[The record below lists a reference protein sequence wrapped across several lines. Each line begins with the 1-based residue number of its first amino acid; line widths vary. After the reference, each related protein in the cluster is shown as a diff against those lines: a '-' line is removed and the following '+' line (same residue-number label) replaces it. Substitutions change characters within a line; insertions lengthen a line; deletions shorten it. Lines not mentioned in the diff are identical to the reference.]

1 MRFYLPVTNRLPLIV
16 ALLSVSIS
24 GCATTTAGT
33 ATPAGPVP
41 LTTEQTL
48 PGVLLSAADVGSALG
63 SDDVVV
69 TREVSTPWDHSAYLQ
84 AQSPTG
90 ATPGCLA
97 ITGAAQRGAYADS
110 GWTAVLG
117 QVLREPPAARAWSHF
132 ATQSVVLFATAQ
144 AASEFFGRSSRDW
157 AECADREMTYAQ
169 PLTPDQVWAV
179 GEVSSEGDMLTVSRT
194 QRSPQQWSCQRA
206 LTVRGNVA
214 VDIEACSLDGPTDA
228 AAAIAGAIGE
238 RLPAA

>member
-1 MRFYLPVTNRLPLIV
+1 MTNRLPLIV

-33 ATPAGPVP
+33 AAPARPVP
-41 LTTEQTL
+41 LTTEQAL
-48 PGVLLSAADVGSALG
+48 PTVLLPAADVGS
-63 SDDVVV
+63 DVGGDEMVV
-69 TREVSTPWDHSAYLQ
+69 TREVSTLWDHSAQLQ
-84 AQSPTG
+84 GQFPTG
-90 ATPGCLA
+90 AEPGCLA

-110 GWTAVLG
+110 GWTAMRG
-117 QVLREPPAARAWSHF
+117 QVLREPPTARAWSHF
-132 ATQSVVLFATAQ
+132 ATQAVVLFPTAE
-144 AASEFFGRSSRDW
+144 AASGFFSRSREDW
-157 AECADREMTYAQ
+157 AGCANRQMTYSQPLAPDQQWSVGPITTDRE
-169 PLTPDQVWAV
+169 
-179 GEVSSEGDMLTVSRT
+179 MLTVSRA

-214 VDIEACSLDGPTDA
+214 VDIEACSLEGPTDA